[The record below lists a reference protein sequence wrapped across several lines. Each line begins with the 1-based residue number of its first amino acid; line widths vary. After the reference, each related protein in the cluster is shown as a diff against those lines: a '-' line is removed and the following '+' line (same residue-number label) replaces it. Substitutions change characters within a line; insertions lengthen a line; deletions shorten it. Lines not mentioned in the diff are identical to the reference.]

1 MSDLVLNAQ
10 PRGRTSV
17 SDRLRARVV
26 VVVARAL
33 AAVPPDRLVRALSR
47 ISRGAGPADMETAAR
62 ARDAVLTVSVRC
74 SGRYC
79 LDRSIAIALW
89 CRLKGSWPQW
99 YSGIA
104 TEPFRA
110 HAWVS
115 VDGVPVGE
123 PEAVQQTFIPTL
135 QVLPTR

>member
-10 PRGRTSV
+10 PTGDSGGV
-17 SDRLRARVV
+17 NLLRARGAVTA
-26 VVVARAL
+26 ARAL
-33 AAVPPDRLVRALSR
+33 AALPPEKLVSMLERIARGSR
-47 ISRGAGPADMETAAR
+47 PAQMVTASNAR
-62 ARDAVLTVSVRC
+62 NAVLSVSVRC

-79 LDRSIAIALW
+79 LDRSIAIALM
-89 CRLKGSWPQW
+89 CRMRGEWPEW

-115 VDGVPVGE
+115 VDGIPVGE
-123 PEAVQQTFIPTL
+123 PEVVQRTFIPTL
-135 QVLPTR
+135 QVLPAR

>member
-10 PRGRTSV
+10 PRGRTSA

-26 VVVARAL
+26 VVAARAL

-47 ISRGAGPADMETAAR
+47 ISRGAGPADMEMAAR

-89 CRLKGSWPQW
+89 CRLKGTWPQW

>member
-10 PRGRTSV
+10 PLGHS
-17 SDRLRARVV
+17 SWLNRLRARAAVTA
-26 VVVARAL
+26 ARAL
-33 AAVPPDRLVRALSR
+33 AALPPARLARALSR
-47 ISRGAGPADMETAAR
+47 VSRGAVPAKMSNAMR
-62 ARDAVLTVSVRC
+62 ARDAVLSVSVRC

-79 LDRSIAIALW
+79 LDRSIAIALI
-89 CRLKGSWPQW
+89 CRMHGEWPEW

-115 VDGVPVGE
+115 VDGRPVGE
-123 PEAVQQTFIPTL
+123 PEAVQRTFIPTL
-135 QVLPTR
+135 QVLPTS

>member
-10 PRGRTSV
+10 PRGDTNV
-17 SDRLRARVV
+17 VDRFRARMAVV
-26 VVVARAL
+26 AARAL
-33 AAVPPDRLVRALSR
+33 AAVPPERLVRTLSR
-47 ISRGAGPADMETAAR
+47 ISRGAHPADMTIASR
-62 ARDAVLTVSVRC
+62 ARDAVLAVSVRC

-79 LDRSIAIALW
+79 LDRSIAIALV
-89 CRLKGSWPQW
+89 CRMDGTWPQW

-123 PEAVQQTFIPTL
+123 SKAVQQTFIPTL